1 MRRESQAGSEAER
14 EKRAKA
20 KAEARVLRL
29 RSLVH
34 HIREAR
40 SGESMVEEVHE
51 DIRSPEVFFKLCD
64 KDKSGYWDVAELR
77 RALVIL
83 KVCNRVL

>member
-1 MRRESQAGSEAER
+1 MRRESQAGTEAER
-14 EKRAKA
+14 EKRARA

-29 RSLVH
+29 RSLVY

-40 SGESMVEEVHE
+40 SGESIVEDVRE
-51 DIRSPEVFFKLCD
+51 DIRSPELFFKLCD

-77 RALVIL
+77 RALVML
-83 KVCNRVL
+83 KVCNE